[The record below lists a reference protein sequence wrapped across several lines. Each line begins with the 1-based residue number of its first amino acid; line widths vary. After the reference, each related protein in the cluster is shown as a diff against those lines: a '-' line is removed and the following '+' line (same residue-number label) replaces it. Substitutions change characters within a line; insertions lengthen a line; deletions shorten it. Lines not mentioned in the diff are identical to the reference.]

1 MAPNCHSVHLSLV
14 GSGIV
19 TKSKTSPAFV
29 CVDLILLARWDWS
42 AESSH
47 CLASPDRTWNYHTS
61 FADASWLPIGGF
73 SKQYLLAWLISSSRP
88 AAILSG
94 LTARCWMLVV
104 DSKPVVA
111 YSLLSL
117 TAASCRHSFCLGE
130 QSKTLRYP
138 IVSPVK
144 FAVIRF

>member
-1 MAPNCHSVHLSLV
+1 MTLPS
-14 GSGIV
+14 
-19 TKSKTSPAFV
+19 TSP
-29 CVDLILLARWDWS
+29 S
-42 AESSH
+42 AALTDPMLFHPQSGSTGSRRRGPPE
-47 CLASPDRTWNYHTS
+47 R
-61 FADASWLPIGGF
+61 
-73 SKQYLLAWLISSSRP
+73 SRP
-88 AAILSG
+88 AAILSD